1 MSRLLGPIRA
11 PSAWD
16 LLFDTADAGFV
27 RCRLRSGRW
36 VGGFYANAVPIRSY
50 VGADG
55 PAQDIYIAHAVEF
68 DQDTGDP
75 DSLDGGYVWTGGG
88 ILLKWADIESL
99 EFRQIRELET
109 ENADGEEAPLQ
120 A

>member
-1 MSRLLGPIRA
+1 MTRRFPERRNPGRLPKQGRFWSFEEPLY
-11 PSAWD
+11 
-16 LLFDTADAGFV
+16 
-27 RCRLRSGRW
+27 RW
-36 VGGFYANAVPIRSY
+36 VGDFYADAVPIRSC

-55 PAQDIYIAHAVEF
+55 PVQDIYIAHAAEF

-75 DSLDGGYVWTGGG
+75 VSLDGGYVWTGGG

-99 EFRQIRELET
+99 EFRQTRELGT

>member
-16 LLFDTADAGFV
+16 LLFDTREAGFV
-27 RCRLRSGRW
+27 SCRLRSGRW
-36 VGGFYANAVPIRSY
+36 VGGLYVDAVPVRSY

-55 PAQDIYIAHAVEF
+55 PVQDIYLARAAVF
-68 DQDTGDP
+68 DQDSGNPVRRDGD
-75 DSLDGGYVWTGGG
+75 YVWTGGG

-99 EFRQIRELET
+99 EFRQIRGLRT
-109 ENADGEEAPLQ
+109 ENSDGEKAPLQ